1 MRAGGIPVDDM
12 RRFRDLKKINKF
24 QLLGGSAILLG
35 IAICSLFAPAL
46 VRYSYDLPHIDSIWA
61 PHSPAFLLGTDG
73 LGRDIFCRLIWGS
86 RESLLMAMGAL
97 SVTVL
102 IGVLL
107 GFWCAQAR
115 GILGYLIERLAD
127 LLYAFPT
134 IMIALLAGAVLG
146 AGRYSIIL
154 SISLGGWPVFF
165 RLARALV
172 MKLQEMLFVDAA
184 RVAGASK
191 WHILLCHILPNMFPL
206 IIPKMIFKV
215 GDYIMVE
222 STLSFLGV
230 GIQPPVPSWGNM
242 IRDGLPYLRT
252 HPSLVIITSAAL
264 ALTVA
269 GFVLLGDGISDLMDP
284 HQRKGI
290 A

>member
-1 MRAGGIPVDDM
+1 M
-12 RRFRDLKKINKF
+12 RRFRDLKKTNQI
-24 QLLGGSAILLG
+24 QLLGGSAILAG
-35 IAICSLFAPAL
+35 IAVCSLFAPVL
-46 VRYSYDLPHIDSIWA
+46 VRYPYDLPHIDSIWA
-61 PHSPAFLLGTDG
+61 SRSASYLFGTDG

-86 RESLLMAMGAL
+86 RESLLVATGAL
-97 SVTVL
+97 GATVL

-107 GFWCAQAR
+107 GFWCAHHR
-115 GILGYLIERLAD
+115 GALGYTIERLAD

-134 IMIALLAGAVLG
+134 IMLALLAGAVWG
-146 AGRYSIIL
+146 AGKSSIIL

-165 RLARALV
+165 RLTRALV
-172 MKLQEMLFVDAA
+172 LNLQDMLFVDAA
-184 RVAGASK
+184 RVAGASQ
-191 WHILLCHILPNMFPL
+191 WHILWRHILPNLFPL

-215 GDYIMVE
+215 GDFIMVE

-264 ALTVA
+264 AITIA
-269 GFVLLGDGISDLMDP
+269 GFVLVGDGISDWMDP